1 MSKTM
6 STNSTNIFELF
17 LLSVFFFLFFSQLTL
32 KLTLTLQHSLTLHG
46 FSMGISLLLPLL
58 APLDP
63 LLLTPS
69 QVLFRSTFRLL
80 ELLLTLKLLLAL
92 QLLLALKLLLAVLL
106 PPAIQ
111 FLLLSTFSLV
121 ELSQPLLYTD
131 HFFNPLKMHLLSLSS
146 LVFFTSTLVF
156 FKFPL
161 NCIPIHGG
169 ILNF

>member
-1 MSKTM
+1 
-6 STNSTNIFELF
+6 
-17 LLSVFFFLFFSQLTL
+17 
-32 KLTLTLQHSLTLHG
+32 
-46 FSMGISLLLPLL
+46 MGISLLLPLL

-146 LVFFTSTLVF
+146 LVFFTLTLVF
-156 FKFPL
+156 FKFTL

-169 ILNF
+169 ILNFEVGVINFRTRPMAVKMKFELYRYLCKNTLVSIEIYD